1 MRARPAAG
9 GEYTLL
15 LLFKLYHMFM
25 LPGNPAAAPFDALAA
40 PALAERGGDPM
51 DPQGQPKFVQ
61 ITTTVAPLSPTLL
74 YALDSAGSVWL
85 FNFAK
90 KKWGRLANDREA

>member
-1 MRARPAAG
+1 
-9 GEYTLL
+9 
-15 LLFKLYHMFM
+15 
-25 LPGNPAAAPFDALAA
+25 
-40 PALAERGGDPM
+40 M

>member
-1 MRARPAAG
+1 MG
-9 GEYTLL
+9 
-15 LLFKLYHMFM
+15 
-25 LPGNPAAAPFDALAA
+25 PGNPVAAPFDSLAA
-40 PALAERGGDPM
+40 PIQRGGDPV

-61 ITTTVAPLSPTLL
+61 IATTVAPLSPTLL
-74 YALDSAGSVWL
+74 YALDSSGTVWL

>member
-1 MRARPAAG
+1 MVS
-9 GEYTLL
+9 
-15 LLFKLYHMFM
+15 
-25 LPGNPAAAPFDALAA
+25 GNPVAAPFDNFAA
-40 PALAERGGDPM
+40 PAIPARGGHPM

-74 YALDSAGSVWL
+74 YALDTEGSVWL

-90 KKWGRLANDREA
+90 KKWGRLSNDREA